1 MPLLPSRPLRPTS
14 RSKLGLSLPE
24 PRWLRPVGLYSVFQ
38 KYYYG
43 GSLWN
48 YSTDRPSLKSLLG
61 LGTSLNTS
69 FHSALNASLLANP
82 QGLASVSS
90 HPSYHTS
97 RETAVLSLLI
107 MLGTL
112 WLSYTLY
119 QFKKR

>member
-24 PRWLRPVGLYSVFQ
+24 SRWLRPVGLCPVFQ

-43 GSLWN
+43 DSLWS
-48 YSTDRPSLKSLLG
+48 YSADRTPLKSLLG
-61 LGTSLNTS
+61 LGASLNTS
-69 FHSALNASLLANP
+69 FHSALNTSLLASP
-82 QGLASVSS
+82 QGLASMSG
-90 HPSYHTS
+90 HPSYHAS